1 MLQEFKKF
9 ALRGSVIDL
18 AIGVIIGAAFGKMV
32 SSMVDDIIMPP
43 IGVVLSASHAQ
54 DFQDW
59 ALPIN
64 ADNAEQFEQARSA
77 TKAKE
82 LGVATINYGRFVN
95 NVLSFLIVAMCVFVV
110 VKQANRFM
118 PPPPPLQTR
127 ECPRCHTLRIEKGR
141 SLSELHLRDCA
152 GSGVACAM
160 DDDQHHAGNE
170 PPSEAV
176 TSDTPPG
183 EEPDLPGDD
192 SAVLRSSLGEHQFA
206 LRTLLLLV
214 TAAAVYI
221 AVERYSGGRFALGTL
236 IVLATVVP
244 LLYVVAWLGR
254 ALVDADALGTLLWIG
269 CVAGLITLG
278 LLAVFGF

>member
-127 ECPRCHTLRIEKGR
+127 ECPRCHTLVSKKADRCPNCT
-141 SLSELHLRDCA
+141 SEIA
-152 GSGVACAM
+152 
-160 DDDQHHAGNE
+160 
-170 PPSEAV
+170 P
-176 TSDTPPG
+176 
-183 EEPDLPGDD
+183 
-192 SAVLRSSLGEHQFA
+192 
-206 LRTLLLLV
+206 
-214 TAAAVYI
+214 AAA
-221 AVERYSGGRFALGTL
+221 
-236 IVLATVVP
+236 
-244 LLYVVAWLGR
+244 
-254 ALVDADALGTLLWIG
+254 
-269 CVAGLITLG
+269 
-278 LLAVFGF
+278 